1 MRRTWL
7 ISAGIA
13 VVGLLAGV
21 GIAGRPLASDSFIIG
36 AAATDGSAATDVV
49 TSTAVPAASSSTT
62 TTTSAVPPTTVS
74 NSVAPTTVAPSTSQA
89 PDPTAAPT
97 TAAPTSAPTTV
108 PTTTTPPP
116 PPPPPPPIDQTLDRA
131 DVRLVV
137 ANGDGRFNLAG
148 ANGNRLKK
156 AGYVTIDLA
165 DVPTGSDPT
174 VLYYRPGFDDEAA
187 IVAADLL
194 VPGALLQPLP
204 DTPITVNDE
213 LGDIIVVLGPDALR

>member
-49 TSTAVPAASSSTT
+49 TSTAVSADSSSTS
-62 TTTSAVPPTTVS
+62 TSAVPPTTVS

-97 TAAPTSAPTTV
+97 TGAPTSAPTTIA
-108 PTTTTPPP
+108 TTTTTTTP

>member
-1 MRRTWL
+1 M
-7 ISAGIA
+7 
-13 VVGLLAGV
+13 
-21 GIAGRPLASDSFIIG
+21 
-36 AAATDGSAATDVV
+36 
-49 TSTAVPAASSSTT
+49 
-62 TTTSAVPPTTVS
+62 
-74 NSVAPTTVAPSTSQA
+74 
-89 PDPTAAPT
+89 
-97 TAAPTSAPTTV
+97 
-108 PTTTTPPP
+108 
-116 PPPPPPPIDQTLDRA
+116 
-131 DVRLVV
+131 RLVV

>member
-36 AAATDGSAATDVV
+36 AAATDGSAASDVV

-62 TTTSAVPPTTVS
+62 TSAAPPTTVS
-74 NSVAPTTVAPSTSQA
+74 NSVAPTTVAPTTSQA

-97 TAAPTSAPTTV
+97 TAAPTSAPTTIA
-108 PTTTTPPP
+108 TTTTPPP
-116 PPPPPPPIDQTLDRA
+116 PPPPPTDQTLGRA